1 MGFRSLLKRA
11 LTENDNDKFL
21 KVEIGQVFY
30 DRYRVETHLGAGRYA
45 SVWLVIDST
54 SVLLPTHLEIVT
66 DELQERRTCSSQDPE
81 QRLL

>member
-45 SVWLVIDST
+45 SVWLVIDNT
-54 SVLLPTHLEIVT
+54 SVIPSANLKAVI
-66 DELQERRTCSSQDPE
+66 DEL
-81 QRLL
+81 